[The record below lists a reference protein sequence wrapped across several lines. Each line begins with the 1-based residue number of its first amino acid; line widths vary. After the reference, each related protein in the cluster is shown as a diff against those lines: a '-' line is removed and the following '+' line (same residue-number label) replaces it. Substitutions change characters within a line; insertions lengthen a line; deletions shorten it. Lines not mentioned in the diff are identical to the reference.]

1 MCGGLLESVV
11 HPPASSQAGPETHA
25 AAPGSEAIHLGS
37 GTAGTQW
44 EENPLVSSDR
54 FATSQPLFVRN

>member
-44 EENPLVSSDR
+44 EENPLVSSDG